1 MCPQSGKARSWNKA
15 LAQGTAPR
23 PHEASFRTAFVTI
36 FPAALIVDDSRIG
49 EDAFVDKIVKARISH
64 DDLERIRNNADTCGL
79 TVSEYIRRAA
89 LEKKLAPITDG
100 QAVGELRHV
109 AAMLKHLYPKSSN
122 WTNAEKRKY
131 WDGFEHLLA
140 IAKSIEDRG
149 R

>member
-1 MCPQSGKARSWNKA
+1 
-15 LAQGTAPR
+15 
-23 PHEASFRTAFVTI
+23 
-36 FPAALIVDDSRIG
+36 VDDSRIG

>member
-1 MCPQSGKARSWNKA
+1 M
-15 LAQGTAPR
+15 
-23 PHEASFRTAFVTI
+23 
-36 FPAALIVDDSRIG
+36 DDSRIG

-64 DDLERIRNNADTCGL
+64 DDLERIRSNANACGL
-79 TVSEYIRRAA
+79 TLSEYIRRAA

-140 IAKSIEDRG
+140 IAKNIKDYG